1 MENPPHLVGVRY
13 QGDAIIALAK
23 NREVHY
29 PIAFLPLTLRQ
40 LDRLLRALST
50 NARLRADLAR
60 PKALTTVLT
69 ILEPTPDELTD
80 GSWSWRRREPRRR
93 EPRASGDDPSPRS
106 RTKATARRAPRER
119 G

>member
-80 GSWSWRRREPRRR
+80 GSWSWRRREPR
-93 EPRASGDDPSPRS
+93 ASGDDPSPRS

>member
-40 LDRLLRALST
+40 LDHLLRALST

-80 GSWSWRRREPRRR
+80 GSWSWRRREPR
-93 EPRASGDDPSPRS
+93 ASGDDPSPRS

>member
-13 QGDAIIALAK
+13 QGDAIIAQ

-93 EPRASGDDPSPRS
+93 EPRRREPRASVDDPDV
-106 RTKATARRAPRER
+106 AVIRRGP
-119 G
+119 GK

>member
-40 LDRLLRALST
+40 LDHLLRALST

-69 ILEPTPDELTD
+69 ILEPTPDELPD
-80 GSWSWRRREPRRR
+80 GSWSWRRREPR
-93 EPRASGDDPSPRS
+93 ASGDDWVIFVRPPRI
-106 RTKATARRAPRER
+106 AARAPRER